1 GIGSAGRVILGGDL
15 ALTLIQRQAND
26 AERAFLDD
34 HGTVSVVAALRAM
47 ARTTDTPAAGGGSTL
62 VEVKAV
68 DANYPLFGKVVTD
81 PATPLAALLTQNNG
95 AFGAAVD
102 PTLLTRLDLK
112 TGDRISIGSAVIEL
126 RAALTDEPDKLAG
139 GIGFGPRVLI
149 SEAALQATGLLQPGS
164 LVRRQYRLRLP
175 DGNSSDAAVASVEK
189 QAQTQFPQAGWQ
201 IRTRMKASPA
211 LERNVERFAQFL
223 ALVGL
228 TTLLVG
234 GVGVANA
241 VASHLAHKRDVI
253 ATVKA
258 LGLTSG
264 GVFIVYCGEIVM
276 IALFAALLGA
286 ALGSALPFAAVS
298 VFGAITPLPVALAL
312 HPGVLALAI
321 AYGLLTALAFALW
334 PLGRA
339 HDISVARLFRD
350 QIAAERSRPR
360 LRYVAAT
367 GAIVGLLAVL
377 AVITTYDRRVALF
390 FVLAAAVVFVLLRL
404 IATATMA
411 LARRLPRSRFF
422 VWRLAIANIHRP
434 GALTPSV
441 MLSLGLGLA
450 LLVTVVEIDGNLH
463 RELAEALPDKAP
475 SFFFLDIPATDS
487 SRFDAFAR
495 TQAPGS
501 TLERV
506 PM

>member
-1 GIGSAGRVILGGDL
+1 MPR
-15 ALTLIQRQAND
+15 
-26 AERAFLDD
+26 
-34 HGTVSVVAALRAM
+34 
-47 ARTTDTPAAGGGSTL
+47 ST
-62 VEVKAV
+62 
-68 DANYPLFGKVVTD
+68 
-81 PATPLAALLTQNNG
+81 
-95 AFGAAVD
+95 
-102 PTLLTRLDLK
+102 
-112 TGDRISIGSAVIEL
+112 
-126 RAALTDEPDKLAG
+126 
-139 GIGFGPRVLI
+139 
-149 SEAALQATGLLQPGS
+149 
-164 LVRRQYRLRLP
+164 
-175 DGNSSDAAVASVEK
+175 SVEK

-253 ATVKA
+253 ATMKA

-286 ALGSALPFAAVS
+286 ALGAALPFAAVS
-298 VFGAITPLPVALAL
+298 VFGAIIPLPVALAL

-367 GAIVGLLAVL
+367 GAIVALLAAL
-377 AVITTYDRRVALF
+377 AVMTTYDRRVALF
-390 FVLAAAVVFVLLRL
+390 FVVAAAVVFVLLRL

-411 LARRLPRSRFF
+411 LARRSAAPAFFGFAAGHRQYSPPGRADAERDAVARTRSGVARHRGRDRRQSASRIGRSTAGQSAIVLLPRY
-422 VWRLAIANIHRP
+422 
-434 GALTPSV
+434 
-441 MLSLGLGLA
+441 
-450 LLVTVVEIDGNLH
+450 
-463 RELAEALPDKAP
+463 
-475 SFFFLDIPATDS
+475 S
-487 SRFDAFAR
+487 S
-495 TQAPGS
+495 G
-501 TLERV
+501 
-506 PM
+506 